1 MLGCLGLAPI
11 IHRGKKNVQI
21 EKCHTVAHQIHAV
34 TQHDN
39 KYEFL
44 ACKLPLYFIK
54 INDRVKATL
63 GKGGMKKRIL
73 FNIRFSSPVL
83 KYDTVRTL

>member
-63 GKGGMKKRIL
+63 GKGGDEKTHI
-73 FNIRFSSPVL
+73 I
-83 KYDTVRTL
+83 